1 MANRRRSS
9 SWRLATF
16 VYIFAKSA
24 KPIILFDPMIHAVTR
39 SVLFLAPMHC
49 GLLTF
54 CAVLLAMTCRV
65 RADDF
70 QGATHMVPFEEDT
83 INYNNTVATGAVAQ
97 LQKRLDAG
105 AATLKHDEA
114 YGYLLSVLDQLKVP
128 KSSQMLV
135 FSKTSLQRELIS
147 PRTPR
152 SLFFSDSVYVGF
164 IPGAPLIEVSVADPK
179 LGAVF
184 YTVDQTAE
192 RPKFTRNNQ
201 CLECHA
207 SSKTMGVP
215 GHLVRSFATD
225 VNGVVDL
232 NSGTS
237 QVNHRTPIEERW
249 GGWYVTGTHGAQTHR
264 GNLVGKA
271 AFDRQAR
278 EPNFAGNVTN
288 LDSHCDVSRYVKGES
303 DIVALMVL
311 EHQTHMHN
319 FITRLNYE
327 TTMQLQQYGHIR
339 YLRNTAESFLK
350 YLLFAEE
357 ARLTNAIHGST
368 EFVKDFTSPGPRDK
382 RGRSL
387 RDFDLQTRL
396 FKYPCSYLI
405 HSDAFA
411 ALPAPMKEHLYSRL
425 WDILS
430 GKDQSAT
437 YASLTP
443 AMRQAIREILT
454 ETRSGLPNYWRKEQ
468 VTANAASR
476 DTAKR

>member
-1 MANRRRSS
+1 
-9 SWRLATF
+9 
-16 VYIFAKSA
+16 
-24 KPIILFDPMIHAVTR
+24 
-39 SVLFLAPMHC
+39 
-49 GLLTF
+49 
-54 CAVLLAMTCRV
+54 
-65 RADDF
+65 
-70 QGATHMVPFEEDT
+70 MVPFEEDS
-83 INYNNTVATGAVAQ
+83 INYNNAVATSAVAR
-97 LQKRLDAG
+97 LQKRLDSG
-105 AATLKHDEA
+105 KAALKHDESF
-114 YGYLLSVLDQLKVP
+114 GYLLSVLDQLKVP

-147 PRTPR
+147 PTTPR
-152 SLFFSDSVYVGF
+152 SLFFNDNIYVGF

-184 YTVDQTAE
+184 YTVDQTTDK
-192 RPKFTRNNQ
+192 PKFTRNNQ
-201 CLECHA
+201 CIECHA

-225 VNGVVDL
+225 ENGVVDL

-237 QVNHRTPIEERW
+237 QVNHRTSLEERW
-249 GGWYVTGTHGAQTHR
+249 GGWYVTGTHGQQTHR
-264 GNLVGKA
+264 GNLVGKM
-271 AFDRQAR
+271 AFERQAR
-278 EPNFAGNVTN
+278 EPNFAGNATN
-288 LDSHCDVSRYVKGES
+288 LSVYFDVSRYVKSES

-339 YLRNTAESFLK
+339 YLKNTAESFLK

-357 ARLTNAIHGST
+357 TPLTNSINGSA
-368 EFVKDFTSPGPRDK
+368 EFVKDFVERGPCDK

-405 HSDAFA
+405 YSDAFD

-425 WDILS
+425 SEILS
-430 GKDQSAT
+430 GNDQSAT
-437 YASLTP
+437 YASLSP
-443 AMRQAIREILT
+443 ATRQAIREILT
-454 ETRSGLPNYWRKEQ
+454 ETKSDLPNYWRKEQ
-468 VTANAASR
+468 VTANATSR